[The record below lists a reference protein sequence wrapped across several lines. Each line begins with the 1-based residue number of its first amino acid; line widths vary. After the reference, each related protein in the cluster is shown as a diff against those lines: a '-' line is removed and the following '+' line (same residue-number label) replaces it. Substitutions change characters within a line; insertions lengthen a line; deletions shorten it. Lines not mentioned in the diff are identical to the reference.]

1 MNPGTE
7 IAAGGADGFE
17 GSRSEF
23 DSIVGWLD
31 SPDTAGLDHGVLEE
45 QLRTRSRE
53 LLRRLFQD
61 HLDLRAA
68 REVRLDGVTNAVE
81 VVHSRVETG
90 HHRYLSTLVGKVTV
104 TRLAYRHPR
113 HRNLCPADA
122 VLNLPPGLHSHGLE
136 RLTAIE
142 ASRGSYDETAAAI
155 VRSTGVRIG
164 KRQLEDLAVNAAV
177 DFNSFYATRPTP
189 AGDPGDVIVITADGK
204 GVVMRPD
211 ALRPATA
218 TAAANT
224 GHKLGGR
231 LSKGEKRNR
240 KRMAEVGSVYDL
252 TPVAR
257 TPNDIMNTTS
267 NDDNGDDPV
276 PKQSPKAKGKW
287 VTASITSDT
296 ATLIARIFDEAER
309 RDPDHT
315 RRTIGLVDGNNHQI
329 NRFTKEATSRGID
342 LTIIIDFVH
351 VLEYLWDAT
360 WSFHTEGDPAAETWV
375 RTKALDILN
384 GKARIVAAAI
394 RRKAT
399 ANKLTATQRKGAD
412 KAATY
417 LTNKAPYLDYP
428 TALANGWPIA
438 TGIIEGACRH
448 LIADRLD
455 ITGARWGL
463 QGAEAILQLR
473 ALRTN
478 GHLDQYWAHHTTQ
491 KHHRNHHTRYHNHD
505 LTTAA

>member
-211 ALRPATA
+211 VAASHRHRSSQHRPQAGRPTVQRRETQPETDGRSRVGLRP
-218 TAAANT
+218 
-224 GHKLGGR
+224 H
-231 LSKGEKRNR
+231 
-240 KRMAEVGSVYDL
+240 
-252 TPVAR
+252 P
-257 TPNDIMNTTS
+257 
-267 NDDNGDDPV
+267 
-276 PKQSPKAKGKW
+276 
-287 VTASITSDT
+287 
-296 ATLIARIFDEAER
+296 R
-309 RDPDHT
+309 RPHPQRHHEHHQQ
-315 RRTIGLVDGNNHQI
+315 RR
-329 NRFTKEATSRGID
+329 
-342 LTIIIDFVH
+342 
-351 VLEYLWDAT
+351 
-360 WSFHTEGDPAAETWV
+360 
-375 RTKALDILN
+375 
-384 GKARIVAAAI
+384 
-394 RRKAT
+394 
-399 ANKLTATQRKGAD
+399 QR
-412 KAATY
+412 
-417 LTNKAPYLDYP
+417 
-428 TALANGWPIA
+428 
-438 TGIIEGACRH
+438 
-448 LIADRLD
+448 
-455 ITGARWGL
+455 
-463 QGAEAILQLR
+463 
-473 ALRTN
+473 
-478 GHLDQYWAHHTTQ
+478 
-491 KHHRNHHTRYHNHD
+491 
-505 LTTAA
+505 

>member
-296 ATLIARIFDEAER
+296 ATLIARIFDEA
-309 RDPDHT
+309 
-315 RRTIGLVDGNNHQI
+315 
-329 NRFTKEATSRGID
+329 ATSACSG
-342 LTIIIDFVH
+342 
-351 VLEYLWDAT
+351 
-360 WSFHTEGDPAAETWV
+360 S
-375 RTKALDILN
+375 
-384 GKARIVAAAI
+384 ARCC
-394 RRKAT
+394 
-399 ANKLTATQRKGAD
+399 
-412 KAATY
+412 
-417 LTNKAPYLDYP
+417 P
-428 TALANGWPIA
+428 TAAPG
-438 TGIIEGACRH
+438 CRTS
-448 LIADRLD
+448 RCP
-455 ITGARWGL
+455 TWCFS
-463 QGAEAILQLR
+463 
-473 ALRTN
+473 
-478 GHLDQYWAHHTTQ
+478 
-491 KHHRNHHTRYHNHD
+491 
-505 LTTAA
+505 